1 MACGILPDQG
11 WNPCP
16 LTGGFL
22 TTVSPGKPQGQGF
35 YKNYL
40 EFCCTGDLSALLFI
54 YSVTYLCQ
62 YGFKGIC
69 FVLWVLIHT
78 VSFFFFFKLWP
89 LGALSV
95 GSYVPLT
102 CPHCFDFWALSFW
115 HCKLL
120 QAHPVYS
127 LPWPQNK
134 PFLRV
139 LDSFH
144 WRMGLETKI
153 CALGVPIGTEV
164 SWFLDLSLDRA
175 R

>member
-1 MACGILPDQG
+1 MWDSPRPGMEPVSLDKWILNHCFTREAPR
-11 WNPCP
+11 
-16 LTGGFL
+16 TGFL
-22 TTVSPGKPQGQGF
+22 QKLFGVLLHRRFVCPPIYLFSHLSMPIWIQGHLFCTLGF
-35 YKNYL
+35 NPY
-40 EFCCTGDLSALLFI
+40 
-54 YSVTYLCQ
+54 
-62 YGFKGIC
+62 C
-69 FVLWVLIHT
+69 FFL
-78 VSFFFFFKLWP
+78 FFFFKLWP

-115 HCKLL
+115 HCKVL